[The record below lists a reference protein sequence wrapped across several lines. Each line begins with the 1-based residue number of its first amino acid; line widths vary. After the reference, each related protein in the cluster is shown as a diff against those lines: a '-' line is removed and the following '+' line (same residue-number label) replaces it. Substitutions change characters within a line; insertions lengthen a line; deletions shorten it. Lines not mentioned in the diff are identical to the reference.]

1 MSLVEGLVAVLISLE
16 NPRWLFA
23 LIYLNFQETV
33 FFLTKSQYLDKKNQ
47 VKNTPPK
54 IVGN

>member
-1 MSLVEGLVAVLISLE
+1 MGLVEGLVAVLISLE
-16 NPRWLFA
+16 NPKWLFA